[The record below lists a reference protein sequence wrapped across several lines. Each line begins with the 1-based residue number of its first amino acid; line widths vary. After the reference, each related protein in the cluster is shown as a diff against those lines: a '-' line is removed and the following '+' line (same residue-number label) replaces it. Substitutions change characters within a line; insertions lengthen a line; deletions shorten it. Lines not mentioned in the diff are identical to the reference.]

1 MGLLQAGTGMA
12 DFSRRDF
19 LKAVSLAGT
28 AAAIGCSSDSPRKLI
43 PYIIPPE
50 DIIPGEA
57 TWYATT
63 CRECPAGCG
72 LLAKNRDGHV
82 IKVEGNPLHP
92 VNRGKLCPRGQA
104 SVQGIYNPDRYR
116 GPRKRN
122 AQGAFD
128 PIPWDT
134 AEKILVEKL
143 HQLKEKGRGGRIV
156 FLSDLTT
163 GTLQDLIRAWLDAMG
178 APGPLHYEPLAYEP
192 LRRANQLVFGLDG
205 IPTYHIDQA
214 DFLLS
219 FGADFLETWVSNVQ
233 HARHF
238 ASFRTS
244 RAKENFFVYVGPR
257 LSMTAA
263 NADHWVPVSPE
274 GTALVAWGLLKVLME
289 KGLPFPFSRQ
299 QIEALKAK
307 VAGIS
312 TEVVEAKT
320 GVSRPLM
327 ESLARR
333 FVQAERPLVLAEG
346 LSCSDLQATETATA
360 ANLLCTLLPGTRRV
374 LDLRDPSSLGEVVRA
389 EKMKELTQRM
399 LQGDVDLLLIYQAN
413 PLFTLPPAWEFR
425 KAMESVPMVACF
437 SGFPDET
444 NQFAHLILSTHTFL
458 ESWGDFSPRR
468 KVRSF
473 IQPVMGPIFNTR
485 HLGDILLST
494 GRKLK
499 GEGDFPS
506 NNFYE
511 YLLKTWEQVGRKQAP
526 GVPAEVF
533 WQESLQR
540 GGIWSDRSEDF
551 SKPLVSS
558 SANFS
563 FSPASLRVSG
573 FEEKSF
579 HFITYPTIQFFDG
592 RNANRPT
599 LQELP
604 DPMTQ
609 ITWGGWMEINPET
622 AEKLQI
628 KKDDLITLKSP
639 YGTWQAPAY
648 PYLGIPPGIL
658 AMPIGQ
664 GHSAYGQFADSH
676 SGNPVQGISPHL
688 DPSSGGIVWSLSGVT
703 IQKQGRSNPL
713 ANTDGSL
720 YQHGRGLAQAISWPE
735 YQQTAGQKPPI
746 VLPLPQGFTKR
757 DDIYPPH
764 SHPEYRWVMVVD
776 LDRCIGCGACVVAC
790 YAENNVAVVGK
801 EQVLRGREMSWLH
814 IERYFEPE
822 KPNRKETP
830 RIRFLPMLCQHCDEA
845 PCEAVCPMF
854 APHHSQDGINNQV
867 YNRCIG
873 TRFCSQNC
881 PYKARRFNWFTWPHP
896 EPLNW
901 QLNPDV
907 TVRHK
912 GVMEKCSFCIQRIV
926 AAKVQARSEGRKVHD
941 GEFTTACAQTCP
953 TDVFSFG
960 NLLDPNSRVAK
971 LIQNHRAYQVLSQL
985 NTKPAVIYLKKIVR
999 EL

>member
-1 MGLLQAGTGMA
+1 MA
-12 DFSRRDF
+12 DFSRRNF
-19 LKAVSLAGT
+19 LKAVSLAG
-28 AAAIGCSSDSPRKLI
+28 AAAAVGCSSDSPRKLI

-50 DIIPGEA
+50 DIVPGKA

-82 IKVEGNPLHP
+82 IKVEGSPLHP
-92 VNRGKLCPRGQA
+92 VNAGKLCPRGQA
-104 SVQGIYNPDRYR
+104 SIQGIYNPDRWP
-116 GPRKRN
+116 GPRRRN
-122 AQGAFD
+122 ARGTFD
-128 PIPWDT
+128 SIPWDA

-143 HQLKEKGRGGRIV
+143 LLLQEKGRGDRIV
-156 FLSDLTT
+156 FLSDLVT
-163 GTLQDLIRAWLDAMG
+163 GTLQDLIRAWLNAMG
-178 APGPLHYEPLAYEP
+178 SPGPLLYEPLGYEP

-205 IPTYHIDQA
+205 IPAYHIDQA

-219 FGADFLETWVSNVQ
+219 FGANFLETWVSNAQ
-233 HARHF
+233 YARQF
-238 ASFRTS
+238 ASFRSPQTT
-244 RAKENFFVYVGPR
+244 ENFFIYAGPR
-257 LSMTAA
+257 LSLTAA
-263 NADHWVPVSPE
+263 NADEWIPVPPD
-274 GTALVAWGLLKVLME
+274 GAALTAWGLLKALLE
-289 KGLPFPFSRQ
+289 KGLPSPFSRPQ
-299 QIEALKAK
+299 MEALKSK
-307 VAGIS
+307 VAEIS
-312 TEVVEAKT
+312 PEAVQGRT
-320 GVSRPLM
+320 GVSKEM
-327 ESLARR
+327 MDSLARR
-333 FVQAERPLVLAEG
+333 FLQAKRPLVLAEG
-346 LSCSDLQATETATA
+346 ISGSDFHATETAIA
-360 ANLLCTLLPGTRRV
+360 ANLLCALLPGSRQT
-374 LDLRDPSSLGEVVRA
+374 LDLSDPSSLGEAVRA
-389 EKMKELTQRM
+389 EKMKELSQRM
-399 LQGDVDLLLIYQAN
+399 LHGDVDLLFISQAN

-425 KAMESVPMVACF
+425 KALETVPMVVSF
-437 SGFPDET
+437 SGCPDET
-444 NQFAHLILSTHTFL
+444 SQFAHLILPSPTFL
-458 ESWGDFSPRR
+458 ESWGDFSPRK

-473 IQPVMGPIFNTR
+473 IQPVMGPMFNTR

-499 GEGDFPS
+499 GDGVFPS
-506 NNFYE
+506 KNFYE
-511 YLLKTWEQVGRKQAP
+511 YIRNAWAQAGKKQAP
-526 GVPAEVF
+526 GTPAEIF

-540 GGIWSDRSEDF
+540 GGVWTNRIEDF
-551 SKPLVSS
+551 SKPLVSA
-558 SANFS
+558 SADFS
-563 FSPASLRVSG
+563 FAPLSIPVSG
-573 FEEKSF
+573 FAEKNF

-592 RNANRPT
+592 RNANRPF

-609 ITWGGWMEINPET
+609 VTWEGWVEINTET

-628 KKDDLITLKSP
+628 KKDDLLTLKSA
-639 YGTWQAPAY
+639 YGTWQAPAF
-648 PYLGIPPGIL
+648 PYLGIPPNIL
-658 AMPIGQ
+658 AMPLGQ
-664 GHSAYGQFADSH
+664 GHSAFGRFAAGQSK
-676 SGNPVQGISPHL
+676 NPVQGISPHP

-703 IQKQGRSNPL
+703 IQKLGRAAPL

-720 YQHGRGLAQAISWPE
+720 YQHGRNLAQAVSWQE
-735 YQQTAGQKPPI
+735 YRHAARQKPPV

-822 KPNRKETP
+822 ETNRRERL
-830 RIRFLPMLCQHCDEA
+830 RIQFLPMLCQHCDEA

-881 PYKARRFNWFTWPHP
+881 PYKARRFNWFTWPRS
-896 EPLNW
+896 ETFDW

-926 AAKVQARSEGRKVHD
+926 AAKVQARSEGRKIHD

-953 TDVFSFG
+953 SEVFTFG
-960 NLLDPNSRVAK
+960 NLVDPASRVAK
-971 LIQNHRAYQVLSQL
+971 LIQDPRAYQVLSHL

-999 EL
+999 KI